1 VHVYDRTTQRSV
13 RLQVDTS
20 PRLTNTYYVFQ
31 VVWYDDTTILLRLLN
46 RVQTVEDIAL
56 CDAAASGSCRLVT
69 TNRAPMGW
77 LEQGALLPVP
87 ERNSILQ
94 VRGSTQAAAT
104 ATEMPACPACFAC

>member
-56 CDAAASGSCRLVT
+56 CAAAASGSCRLVT

-104 ATEMPACPACFAC
+104 ATEMPACPACLAC